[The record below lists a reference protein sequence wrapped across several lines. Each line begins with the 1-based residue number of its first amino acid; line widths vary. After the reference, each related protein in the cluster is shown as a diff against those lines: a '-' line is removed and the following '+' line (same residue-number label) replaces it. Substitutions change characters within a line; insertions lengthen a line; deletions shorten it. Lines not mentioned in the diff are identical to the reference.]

1 MANTY
6 NWVIGTLNAKIES
19 DGLQNVIYKIHW
31 RFQAT
36 DENENSSELI
46 GTTSLGEPDA
56 NSFIEFDSLTQS
68 DVENWIVSNEDV
80 ESMKSNLDAQLDEI
94 ATPTKVDLHLS

>member
-6 NWVIGTLNAKIES
+6 SWVIGTLNAKIES
-19 DGLQNVIYKIHW
+19 DGLQNVIHTIHW

-46 GTTSLGEPDA
+46 GTTSLGAPDA
-56 NSFIEFDSLTQS
+56 DSFIEFDSLTQS
-68 DVENWIVSNEDV
+68 DVESWIVSNEDV
-80 ESMKSNLDAQLDEI
+80 ESMKLNLDAQLDEI